1 MSATTVQVIFG
12 AEAEGTAT
20 EATTETEAHEGHEG
34 HNSFYGNKDELIWGS
49 VAFLI
54 LFVLFLWKG
63 VPAVKKAAAARQQ
76 RITDEIAA
84 AEAVKAEAEAELAE
98 LRASLGNAEA
108 DAAAIV
114 ADARTRAET
123 VKADLIARAES
134 DIAEAKQRARIEIE
148 ASKQQA
154 FADLQAEV
162 AAMTL
167 TATQAV
173 VNENLTDAV
182 KSDLVEQFITQLG
195 AAR

>member
-34 HNSFYGNKDELIWGS
+34 HTSFYGNKDELIWGS

-84 AEAVKAEAEAELAE
+84 AEAVKAEAEAELAA